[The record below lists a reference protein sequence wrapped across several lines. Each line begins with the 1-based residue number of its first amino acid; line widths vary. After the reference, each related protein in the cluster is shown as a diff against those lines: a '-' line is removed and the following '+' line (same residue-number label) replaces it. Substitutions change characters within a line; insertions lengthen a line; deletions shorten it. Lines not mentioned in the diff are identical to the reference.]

1 MPSNKTISNEGWTTL
16 IRPKENIWKLD
27 IAELWQ
33 YRDLLYMFVKR
44 DIVTFY
50 KQTIL
55 GPIWFFIQPV
65 FTTIIYM
72 VVFGGL
78 AKISTDSL
86 PQPLFY
92 MSGIVCWNYFSDC
105 LTRTSTTFT
114 ANANIF
120 GKVYFPR
127 LIIPFSVVISNMIRL
142 FIQLSLFVLLYIYFM
157 LRGAP
162 VHANAVALLFPF
174 LILLLAGL
182 GLGFG
187 LAFSSMTTKYRDLTF
202 LLTFGVQL
210 WMYATPVIYPLS
222 TISEEYKWIVAL
234 NPLTAI
240 IETFK
245 YGFLGQGTF
254 SLLYLT
260 YSLIVT
266 VVLLFAGVVTFNKV
280 QRSFMDVV

>member
-72 VVFGGL
+72 FVFGGL

-92 MSGIVCWNYFSDC
+92 MAGIICWNYFSDC
-105 LTRTSTTFT
+105 LTRTSTTFI
-114 ANANIF
+114 ANANVF

-127 LIIPFSVVISNMIRL
+127 LIIPFSVVISNVIRL
-142 FIQLSLFVLLYIYFM
+142 FIQLSLFLLLYLYFV

-162 VHANAVALLFPF
+162 VHANAVALLFPL
-174 LILLLAGL
+174 LILLLACLGL
-182 GLGFG
+182 GLG

-222 TISEEYKWIVAL
+222 TISDKYKWIVVF

-240 IETFK
+240 IETFR

-254 SLLYLT
+254 SLSYLM
-260 YSLIVT
+260 YSFIITMSLLII
-266 VVLLFAGVVTFNKV
+266 GIITFNKV

>member
-1 MPSNKTISNEGWTTL
+1 MNIDNNIDNAGWTTV
-16 IRPKENIWKLD
+16 IQPKEKVWKLD
-27 IAELWQ
+27 VAELWQ

-55 GPIWFFIQPV
+55 GPIWFFIQPI
-65 FTTIIYM
+65 FTTVIYM

-92 MSGIVCWNYFSDC
+92 LSGIVCWNYFSDC
-105 LTRTSTTFT
+105 LTRTSSTFT
-114 ANANIF
+114 ANAGIF

-127 LIIPFSVVISNMIRL
+127 LIIPFSVVVSNMLRM
-142 FIQLSLFVLLYIYFM
+142 FIQLSLFIVIYFYF
-157 LRGAP
+157 LFRGVDIQP
-162 VHANAVALLFPF
+162 NAVAFLFPW
-174 LILLLAGL
+174 LLVLLAGL

-187 LAFSSMTTKYRDLTF
+187 LTFSSMTTKYRDLTF
-202 LLTFGVQL
+202 LLSFGVQL

-222 TISEEYKWIVAL
+222 TISDKYRWIMVL
-234 NPLTAI
+234 NPLTSI

-254 SLLYLT
+254 SWAYLIYSSLFTFLL
-260 YSLIVT
+260 
-266 VVLLFAGVVTFNKV
+266 VLFGIITFNRV

>member
-1 MPSNKTISNEGWTTL
+1 MPSNANNIEGWTTV
-16 IRPKENIWKLD
+16 IRPKGNIWKLD
-27 IAELWQ
+27 IAELWE

-72 VVFGGL
+72 VIFGGL
-78 AKISTDSL
+78 AKISTDNL

-92 MSGIVCWNYFSDC
+92 LSGIVCWNYFSDC
-105 LTRTSTTFT
+105 LTRTSATFT
-114 ANANIF
+114 SNAGIF

-127 LIIPFSVVISNMIRL
+127 LIIPFSVVISNMLRM
-142 FIQLSLFVLLYIYFM
+142 FIQLSLFVLIYVYF
-157 LRGAP
+157 LAKGAP
-162 VHANAVALLFPF
+162 VHINAVALFFP
-174 LILLLAGL
+174 LLVLLLAGL

-187 LAFSSMTTKYRDLTF
+187 LTFSAMTTKYRDLTF

-222 TISEEYKWIVAL
+222 TISEKYKWIVVL

-254 SLLYLT
+254 SVVYLA
-260 YSLIVT
+260 YSVLIT
-266 VVLLFAGVVTFNKV
+266 VALLFVGVVTFNKV